1 MKIIHI
7 IGSFDPA
14 KGGPQAVVV
23 RLAAAQ
29 AALGHDVTIVSY
41 SDDEIDYRAAKAT
54 AAIPGFQCVK
64 TFMLPMP
71 GRYETLTG
79 RRAAKILSVMVR
91 SANFVHMHGV
101 WETILLRA
109 SMLCRKYHIPYCI
122 CCCGMLDVWSMQQ
135 KRWKKTIA
143 FNLAFRR
150 MLNGAAFIQ
159 ALNQDEVDLMRPLR
173 LTPPVMII
181 GNGIFPEEVAAPG
194 DAPEALPD
202 RPYILFLSRL
212 HYKKGLDILADAF
225 CQIANRYPQIDL
237 VIAGPDG
244 GAQTAFLTAIGQAGL
259 QARVHLAGALY
270 GPKKIAVLRNA
281 RCFCLP
287 SRQEGFSVAITEAL
301 ACGVPVVITDAC
313 HFPEVAEANAG
324 VVCQLSAQAV
334 AQGLAT
340 VLENPERASQMGQA
354 GLKLVADN
362 YTWPRIA
369 AQTIDAYRG
378 FETKKIG
385 SQRSQQAEGTNG
397 VAKETSPSAVSP
409 ATRHALTKSA

>member
-54 AAIPGFQCVK
+54 AAIPGFQNVR
-64 TFMLPMP
+64 TLMLAMP
-71 GRYETLTG
+71 GLGETLTG
-79 RRAAKILSVMVR
+79 SRAAKVLPSIIA
-91 SANFVHMHGV
+91 SADFVHMHGV

-109 SMLCRKYHIPYCI
+109 SMLCRKFHIPYCI

-173 LTPPVMII
+173 LTPPVVII
-181 GNGIFPEEVAAPG
+181 GNGIFPEEVEASG
-194 DAPEALPD
+194 DEPVALPD

-237 VIAGPDG
+237 VVAGPDG
-244 GAQTAFLTAIGQAGL
+244 GAQTPFLAAIGQVGL
-259 QARVHLAGALY
+259 QARVHVTGALY
-270 GPKKIAVLRNA
+270 GAKKIAVLRNA

-313 HFPEVAEANAG
+313 HFPEVAAANAG

-334 AQGLAT
+334 AHGLAT

-369 AQTIDAYRG
+369 TQTIGAYRG
-378 FETKKIG
+378 FEKEEIG
-385 SQRSQQAEGTNG
+385 SQRSQQAEGTNS
-397 VAKETSPSAVSP
+397 VAKQTSPSSASP
-409 ATRHALTKSA
+409 ATRHALTKSG

>member
-54 AAIPGFQCVK
+54 AAIPGFQNVK

-71 GRYETLTG
+71 DRYEVLTG
-79 RRAAKILSVMVR
+79 RRAAKVLSAMIA

-109 SMLCRKYHIPYCI
+109 SMLCRKYHVAYCI

-135 KRWKKTIA
+135 KRWKKRLA

-159 ALNQDEVDLMRPLR
+159 ALNQDEADLMRPLR
-173 LTPPVMII
+173 LRPPVVII
-181 GNGIFPEEVAAPG
+181 GNGIFLEEIETSEGKPA
-194 DAPEALPD
+194 ALPD

-225 CQIANRYPQIDL
+225 CQIADRYPQIDL
-237 VIAGPDG
+237 VVAGPDG
-244 GAQTAFLTAIGQAGL
+244 GAQPAFLTAIGQAGL
-259 QARVHLAGALY
+259 QARVHLTGALY
-270 GPKKIAVLRNA
+270 GPTKIAALRNA
-281 RCFCLP
+281 LCFCLP

-324 VVCQLSAQAV
+324 IVCQLSAQAV
-334 AQGLAT
+334 AIGLTT
-340 VLENPERASQMGQA
+340 VLENPERAAEMGQA
-354 GLKLVADN
+354 GLKLVRDN
-362 YTWPRIA
+362 YTWPQIA
-369 AQTIDAYRG
+369 AQTINAYQR
-378 FETKKIG
+378 FEKERTG
-385 SQRSQQAEGTNG
+385 SQRSLQGGGAYIASKPT
-397 VAKETSPSAVSP
+397 
-409 ATRHALTKSA
+409 AL

>member
-41 SDDEIDYRAAKAT
+41 SDDTISARALKAT

-64 TFMLPMP
+64 TFLLPMP
-71 GRYETLTG
+71 DRYETLTG
-79 RRAAKILSVMVR
+79 SRAAKALSAMIS
-91 SANFVHMHGV
+91 SASFVHMHGV

-135 KRWKKTIA
+135 KRWKKAIA
-143 FNLAFRR
+143 FHLAFRR
-150 MLNGAAFIQ
+150 MLNGAAFVQ

-173 LTPPVMII
+173 LTPPVVII
-181 GNGIFPEEVAAPG
+181 GNGIFLEEVETS
-194 DAPEALPD
+194 EAKPDSLPD
-202 RPYILFLSRL
+202 HPYILFLSRL

-225 CQIANRYPQIDL
+225 CKIADRYPQIDL
-237 VIAGPDG
+237 VVAGPDG
-244 GAQTAFLTAIGQAGL
+244 GARTAFLTVISQAGL
-259 QARVHLAGALY
+259 QSRVHLTGALY
-270 GPKKIAVLRNA
+270 GPTKIAALRNA
-281 RCFCLP
+281 LCFCLP

-324 VVCQLSAQAV
+324 IVCQLSAQAV
-334 AQGLAT
+334 ATGLAT
-340 VLENPERASQMGQA
+340 VLNDSERAARMGHA
-354 GLKLVADN
+354 GLRLVRDN
-362 YTWPRIA
+362 YTWPQIA
-369 AQTIDAYRG
+369 IQTIDAYQH
-378 FETKKIG
+378 FEKEKG
-385 SQRSQQAEGTNG
+385 GAPGSQQAEGTYIAAG
-397 VAKETSPSAVSP
+397 QTSP
-409 ATRHALTKSA
+409 